1 MLDALRDH
9 WPEYAIEAACLAA
22 FMVSAN
28 VFAALISHPAFPLS
42 GIVREPFAQRAL
54 MGLAMGGTAVA
65 LIVSPWGRRS
75 GAHMNPSV
83 TLTFLRLGKVEP
95 WDAAFYV
102 AAQFAGGMAGT
113 YAAAAL
119 LGNAI
124 AHPSVDWV
132 VTTPGR
138 WGVAA
143 AFGAEVL
150 IAFALMLTVL
160 TVSNVKRLARHT
172 GLFAGALVALY
183 IAFEAP
189 VSGMSMNPAR
199 TLGSAVGA
207 SRYTAL
213 WVYFTAP
220 LAGMLLAAE
229 AYVRTGRGRVVHCA
243 KYHHENDQR
252 CIFNCR
258 YGELR

>member
-1 MLDALRDH
+1 MLASLRDH
-9 WPEYAIEAACLAA
+9 WPEYAIEAACLAT
-22 FMVSAN
+22 FMVAAN
-28 VFAALISHPAFPLS
+28 VFAALIFHPAFPLAETVGS
-42 GIVREPFAQRAL
+42 PLAQRAL

-65 LIVSPWGRRS
+65 LIFSPWGRRS

-83 TLTFLRLGKVEP
+83 TLTFLRLGKVAP
-95 WDAAFYV
+95 WDAAFYT
-102 AAQFAGGMAGT
+102 AAQFAGGIGGT
-113 YAAAAL
+113 YAAAAI

-132 VTTPGR
+132 VTVPGP
-138 WGVAA
+138 WGAGA
-143 AFGAEVL
+143 AFAAEVL
-150 IAFALMLTVL
+150 ITFVLMLTVL
-160 TVSNVKRLARHT
+160 AVSNVKRLARFT

-199 TLGSAVGA
+199 TFGSAVGA
-207 SRYTAL
+207 SRFTAL
-213 WVYFTAP
+213 WVYFVAP

-229 AYVRTGRGRVVHCA
+229 TYLRFGRARVVHCA
-243 KYHHENDQR
+243 KYHHENDAR